1 MNKTVY
7 ADQPARFQHEKND
20 RNNGNFGIRN
30 GKIPCDINTKFS
42 ETERVRENEYTAS
55 YAV

>member
-1 MNKTVY
+1 MRETT
-7 ADQPARFQHEKND
+7 EISS
-20 RNNGNFGIRN
+20 NFGIRN
-30 GKIPCDINTKFS
+30 GEDTVGDNAILG